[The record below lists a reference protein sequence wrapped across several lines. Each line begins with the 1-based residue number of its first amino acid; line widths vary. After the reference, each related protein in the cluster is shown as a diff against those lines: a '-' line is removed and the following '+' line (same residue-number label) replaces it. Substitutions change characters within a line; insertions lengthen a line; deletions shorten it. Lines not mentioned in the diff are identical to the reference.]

1 MMKTVKYTL
10 PAVLLIAL
18 SLGVGSA
25 YAQDETP
32 QAPGGR
38 GGPIGP
44 IGPGTGLLAA
54 YEDEIHQALAD
65 ALGMSLAEFE
75 AARADGQTLAD
86 LAAAQDVDLATLF
99 EVMDAV
105 RSEAITQAVA
115 DGTITQAQA
124 EWMLAHRAATRQAGP
139 RSGFCDGSG
148 PAGLGPRGGPSR

>member
-32 QAPGGR
+32 EAPGGR

-54 YEDEIHQALAD
+54 YEDDIHQALAD

-124 EWMLAHRAATRQAGP
+124 DWILTHRAATHQAGL
-139 RSGFCDGSG
+139 RSGVCDGSG
-148 PAGLGPRGGPSR
+148 PAGLGPKGGPSR

>member
-1 MMKTVKYTL
+1 MKPVKYAL
-10 PAVLLIAL
+10 PAVLLMAL
-18 SLGVGSA
+18 TLGVGSA
-25 YAQDETP
+25 YAQQETP
-32 QAPGGR
+32 QVPGGPGGR
-38 GGPIGP
+38 L
-44 IGPGTGLLAA
+44 GPGAGLLAA
-54 YEDEIHQALAD
+54 YADEIHQALAD

-124 EWMLAHRAATRQAGP
+124 DWILTHRAATRQAGL
-139 RSGFCDGSG
+139 RSGVCDGSG